1 MKKALGLPVGFP
13 LELTLNVKPELPNP
27 AKDKP
32 TRSYD
37 FTNLENFVSPSESFK
52 IAFRDI
58 FHYSEK
64 ESRKWLN
71 SPNIN
76 YWSQQLNFEVWCAT
90 TGCGLSDRL
99 LFHDMMKDGIH
110 DQRDDELDLAPQIRS
125 FLWFHVYFT
134 LRRILHELGGIQTS
148 VALPVYSVFSQME
161 NGYEVPS

>member
-99 LFHDMMKDGIH
+99 LFHDMMRSEEH
-110 DQRDDELDLAPQIRS
+110 TSELQSRQYLVCRLLLEKKKTIN
-125 FLWFHVYFT
+125 
-134 LRRILHELGGIQTS
+134 IKIS
-148 VALPVYSVFSQME
+148 VSYNYPHFSL
-161 NGYEVPS
+161 